1 MASLLEQY
9 EQATARAASSVP
21 VRANKTNNEPISSGF
36 VTARLEPEEVRI
48 FNKQRVNFKPEKP
61 ITMLTVNNNILVMAM
76 TNNKILRID
85 LEHPDQ
91 PDDID
96 LTKNPDDKVHKIF
109 LDPNG
114 RHLIISMQNS
124 QDVYYLSKHSKKAKP
139 IQKMKGYLIDSVGWN
154 KANASDNQTGEILVG
169 TSRGLIFETEL
180 QSGEDSRFFLQSLEQ
195 YWRQVFDLGKDGP
208 VSVTGLEVERIP
220 SNVHNE
226 RRYFVMATTPG
237 RMYQF
242 IGTIPSSA
250 EPPVFQHVFQTYE
263 DTLAPSFL
271 ELPGNFGYSDL
282 VFFHP
287 KFRSPPRNFAWMTG
301 PGVYYGSFDYTL
313 QAKDNITKD
322 ASLLQNPFGD
332 KETSVKPLA
341 VLLTEFHILLLFPD
355 RLRVMCALNEQLVD
369 EDVYQSRFGKLL
381 GICKDRVKGTIW
393 SYTNQSV
400 FKYKVTRESRDVW
413 RMYLDKGEFDLAK
426 EYCKDNRA
434 NLDQV
439 LTKQAQFFFESGRY
453 EKSAMYFALTERSFE
468 EIALKFIESKQTDAL
483 KSFLEKK
490 LSSFKSQDKTQMT
503 MLITWL
509 IELYLNQLGEL
520 KESNQERYNV
530 IHEQFQKFLAQSR
543 VMECL
548 SNNKTTVYDLIAS
561 HGDIEDM
568 VFFAMLMQ
576 DYDRVVSHHIQH
588 GDYKSALDVLNKPQ
602 DDQLFYKFSPV
613 LMQHIPKSLVDAWI
627 LMKKKLDPKK
637 LIPSLVQYD
646 HSVQTSQT
654 NEAVRYLEFCIVEL
668 VNQESAI
675 HNYLLSLYAKYQP
688 NQLMN
693 YLQRQG
699 DISDNVPYDLKY
711 ALRLCAEHSHKRAC
725 VHIYTTMGLY
735 EEAVELAL
743 EVDVDLAKINANKP
757 EDDEDLKK
765 KLWLRIARHV
775 VEKENNIKRAMEFL
789 QESQLLKIEDIL
801 PFFPDF
807 VTIDHFKEAI
817 CNSLAEYNQHIEKL
831 KQEMEYATESA
842 RSIRSDIQEMRNKYG
857 IVGPQQKCST
867 CGFPLLS
874 RTFYLFPCQ
883 HMFHSDCLI
892 AEVLPNLSESKKLK
906 GQELQRKLVTFGTQP
921 TTSSSSNALSA
932 GTSTPDVVT
941 RRDLHDQLRN
951 ELDDIIAAD
960 CVNCGEIMIRSI
972 DKPFIEADEYE
983 SAVSSWL

>member
-21 VRANKTNNEPISSGF
+21 VRANKTSNEPISSGF

-76 TNNKILRID
+76 TNNKLLRID

-96 LTKNPDDKVHKIF
+96 VTKNSDDQVHKIF

-114 RHLIISMQNS
+114 RHLVVSMKTS
-124 QDVYYLSKHSKKAKP
+124 QDVFYLSKNSKKAKP

-154 KANASDNQTGEILVG
+154 KANSSDNQTGEILMG

-180 QSGEDSRFFLQSLEQ
+180 QSGEDSRFFLQSVEQ
-195 YWRQVFDLGKDGP
+195 YWKQVFDLGKDGP

-220 SNVHNE
+220 STVHNE
-226 RRYFVMATTPG
+226 RRYFIMATTPG

-250 EPPVFQHVFQTYE
+250 ESPVFQHVFQNYE

-271 ELPGNFGYSDL
+271 ELPGSFGYSDL

-287 KFRSPPRNFAWMTG
+287 KFRSPPKTFAWMTG

-313 QAKDNITKD
+313 QSKDNITKN
-322 ASLLQNPFGD
+322 ASLLPL
-332 KETSVKPLA
+332 EESESSVKPLA
-341 VLLTEFHILLLFPD
+341 VILTEFHILLLFPD

-369 EDVYQSRFGKLL
+369 EDVYQPRFGKLL
-381 GICKDRVKGTIW
+381 GVCKDRIKGTIW

-439 LTKQAQFFFESGRY
+439 LTKQAQFFFENGNF

-468 EIALKFIESKQTDAL
+468 EIALKFIGSKQTDAL

-520 KESNQERYNV
+520 KDTNEDRYNEV
-530 IHEQFQKFLAQSR
+530 HEYFQKFLAQSR
-543 VMECL
+543 VMDCL

-588 GDYKSALDVLNKPQ
+588 NDYKSALDVLNKPQ

-613 LMQHIPKSLVDAWI
+613 LMQHIPKALVDAWI

-646 HSVQTSQT
+646 HSVQTNQT
-654 NEAVRYLEFCIVEL
+654 NEAIRYLEFCIVEL
-668 VNQESAI
+668 VNQEPAI

-693 YLQRQG
+693 YLSRQG
-699 DISDNVPYDLKY
+699 DIAENVPYDLKY
-711 ALRLCAEHSHKRAC
+711 ALRLCAEHNHKRAC

-743 EVDVDLAKINANKP
+743 EVDVDLAKLNANKP
-757 EDDEDLKK
+757 EDDEELKK

-789 QESQLLKIEDIL
+789 QESELLKIEDIL

-817 CNSLAEYNQHIEKL
+817 CNSLAEYNQHIETL
-831 KQEMEYATESA
+831 KQEMEDATESA

-867 CGFPLLS
+867 CSFPLLS

-892 AEVLPNLSESKKLK
+892 AEVLPNLSESKKSK
-906 GQELQRKLVTFGTQP
+906 VEELQRRLVTFAMQP
-921 TTSSSSNALSA
+921 ATSSANLSG
-932 GTSTPDVVT
+932 GTTPDVVS

-972 DKPFIEADEYE
+972 NKPFIEPSEYE
-983 SAVSSWL
+983 SAINSWL